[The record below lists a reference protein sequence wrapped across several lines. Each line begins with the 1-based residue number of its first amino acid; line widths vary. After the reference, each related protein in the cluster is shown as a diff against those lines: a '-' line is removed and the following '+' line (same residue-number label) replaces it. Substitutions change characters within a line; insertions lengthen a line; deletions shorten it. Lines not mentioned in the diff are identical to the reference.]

1 MYLLTS
7 YIHSIV
13 GYILHY
19 YVNPYISI
27 FVIIFALSY
36 PPVKALSNLA
46 QPNFTPGN
54 PFIIETHTNTAIIN
68 LKIFFKNQKVIRKNM
83 FFYAE
88 KKIFC
93 YKHKKKIPLSPI
105 QILEILPVSVYIK
118 TRNNFSKW
126 RLKINFT
133 TDVVYTCFD
142 SGDIFYILLCFNVTW
157 FSHKQWSQQDFR

>member
-1 MYLLTS
+1 MYLLKS

-36 PPVKALSNLA
+36 SPVKALSNLA

-88 KKIFC
+88 KKYFVTNI
-93 YKHKKKIPLSPI
+93 KEKSLSP
-105 QILEILPVSVYIK
+105 LFKFLRYF
-118 TRNNFSKW
+118 RF
-126 RLKINFT
+126 LFT
-133 TDVVYTCFD
+133 
-142 SGDIFYILLCFNVTW
+142 
-157 FSHKQWSQQDFR
+157 